1 MPPKLPKP
9 DPPPKTR
16 QRDRTGAER
25 QRRYRARQ
33 AIKVAEAMRFKA
45 ASEAQRVAER
55 SALES
60 AISRMNEYK
69 LKYEKLQS
77 ELKSEIEKFTQ
88 LRNFFVTFISRLSPA
103 IKQSAITKA
112 RALDIADWLNLS
124 NH

>member
-1 MPPKLPKP
+1 MRKP
-9 DPPPKTR
+9 DPPQKNR
-16 QRDRTGAER
+16 QRDRTAAER

-33 AIKVAEAMRFKA
+33 AAKVAEAMRFKA
-45 ASEAQRVAER
+45 ASEAQRAAER

-88 LRNFFVTFISRLSPA
+88 LRNFLIQFIGGLSPA
-103 IKQSAITKA
+103 TKQLSITKA
-112 RALDIADWLNLS
+112 RSLSIADQLNLL